1 MTSRINIQELT
12 PNAYSALFRLETYV
26 GYMALSPQ
34 SKGLIKIRASTLNNC
49 QYCLSMHIPAALE
62 AGLSQKKINA
72 ISKWEQSSLFDEQER
87 AILALTDAITLISHQ
102 GVSDSIYQ
110 TALNQLGQEHL
121 SDCIMQITT
130 INAWN
135 RIAVSTAL

>member
-12 PNAYSALFRLETYV
+12 PNAYRALFRLETYV
-26 GYMALSPQ
+26 GDMALSPQ

-49 QYCLSMHIPAALE
+49 QYCLTMHIPAALE

-72 ISKWEQSSLFDEQER
+72 ISKWEQSNLFDEQER